1 MQRKRNP
8 SQPDRD
14 EFYDN
19 PRWKRIR
26 QSALRRDGYM
36 DREAKRFGKI
46 KQAEV
51 VHHIFP
57 KDEFPE
63 YAFSVWNLISLS
75 RQTHNEMHDR
85 DTDELTEK
93 GRDLLLRTARRN
105 NIPVPEKY
113 EKAKQSQKGKGVRI
127 KRDRYY
133 DYH

>member
-1 MQRKRNP
+1 MQRRKKQHPN
-8 SQPDRD
+8 DRD
-14 EFYDN
+14 PFYDD
-19 PRWKRIR
+19 PKWIR
-26 QSALRRDGYM
+26 LRNGVLRRDNYM
-36 DREAKRFGKI
+36 DKEAKRYGI
-46 KQAEV
+46 IRPAEV

-85 DTDELTEK
+85 DTDELTQK
-93 GRDLLLRTARRN
+93 GRDLLIRTARRN
-105 NIPVPEKY
+105 NVQVPEKY
-113 EKAKQSQKGKGVRI
+113 EQQKQSNRGKGVRI

>member
-1 MQRKRNP
+1 MQRRKKQHPN
-8 SQPDRD
+8 DRD
-14 EFYDN
+14 PFYDD
-19 PRWKRIR
+19 PKWIR
-26 QSALRRDGYM
+26 LRNSVLRRDNYM
-36 DREAKRFGKI
+36 DKESRRYGI
-46 KQAEV
+46 IRSAEV

-85 DTDELTEK
+85 DTDELTQK
-93 GRDLLLRTARRN
+93 GRDLLIRTARRN
-105 NIPVPEKY
+105 NVQVPEKY
-113 EKAKQSQKGKGVRI
+113 ERQKQSNRGKGVRI

>member
-1 MQRKRNP
+1 MQRRKKQHPN
-8 SQPDRD
+8 DRD
-14 EFYDN
+14 PFYDD
-19 PRWKRIR
+19 PKWIR
-26 QSALRRDGYM
+26 LRNSVLRRDNYM
-36 DREAKRFGKI
+36 DKESRRYGI
-46 KQAEV
+46 IRPAEV

-85 DTDELTEK
+85 DTDELTQK
-93 GRDLLLRTARRN
+93 GRDLLIRTARRN
-105 NIPVPEKY
+105 NVQVPEKY
-113 EKAKQSQKGKGVRI
+113 EQQKQSNRGKGVRI

>member
-1 MQRKRNP
+1 MQRRKKQHPN
-8 SQPDRD
+8 DRD
-14 EFYDN
+14 PFYDD
-19 PRWKRIR
+19 PKWIR
-26 QSALRRDGYM
+26 LRNSVLRRDNYM
-36 DREAKRFGKI
+36 DKESRRFGI
-46 KQAEV
+46 IRPAEV

-85 DTDELTEK
+85 DTDELTQK
-93 GRDLLLRTARRN
+93 GRDLLIRTARRN
-105 NIPVPEKY
+105 NVQVPEKY
-113 EKAKQSQKGKGVRI
+113 EQQKQSNRGKGVRI

>member
-1 MQRKRNP
+1 MQRRKKQHPN
-8 SQPDRD
+8 DRD
-14 EFYDN
+14 PFYDD
-19 PRWKRIR
+19 PKWIRIR
-26 QSALRRDGYM
+26 NSVLRRDNYM
-36 DREAKRFGKI
+36 DKESKRYGI
-46 KQAEV
+46 IRPAEI

-85 DTDELTEK
+85 DTDELTQK
-93 GRDLLLRTARRN
+93 GRDLLIRTARKN
-105 NIPVPEKY
+105 NIQVTEKY
-113 EKAKQSQKGKGVRI
+113 EQQKQSNRGKGVRI

>member
-1 MQRKRNP
+1 MQRRKKQHPN
-8 SQPDRD
+8 DRD
-14 EFYDN
+14 PFYDD
-19 PRWKRIR
+19 PKWIR
-26 QSALRRDGYM
+26 LRNSVLRRDNYM
-36 DREAKRFGKI
+36 DKESRRYGIIRPA
-46 KQAEV
+46 QV

-85 DTDELTEK
+85 ETDELTQK
-93 GRDLLLRTARRN
+93 GRDLLIRTARRN
-105 NIPVPEKY
+105 NVQVPDKY
-113 EKAKQSQKGKGVRI
+113 EQQKQSKRGKGVRI

>member
-1 MQRKRNP
+1 MQRRKKQHPN
-8 SQPDRD
+8 DRD
-14 EFYDN
+14 PFYDD
-19 PRWKRIR
+19 PKWIR
-26 QSALRRDGYM
+26 LRNSVLRRDNYM
-36 DREAKRFGKI
+36 DKESKRYGI
-46 KQAEV
+46 IRPAEI

-85 DTDELTEK
+85 ETDELTQK
-93 GRDLLLRTARRN
+93 GRDLLIRTARRN
-105 NIPVPEKY
+105 NVQVPEKY
-113 EKAKQSQKGKGVRI
+113 EQQKQSNRGKGVRI

>member
-1 MQRKRNP
+1 MQRRKKQHP
-8 SQPDRD
+8 IDRD
-14 EFYDN
+14 PFYDD
-19 PRWKRIR
+19 PKWIR
-26 QSALRRDGYM
+26 LRDSVLRRDGYM
-36 DREAKRFGKI
+36 DKESRRYGI
-46 KQAEV
+46 IRPAEI

-85 DTDELTEK
+85 DTDELTQK

-105 NIPVPEKY
+105 NIQVPEKY
-113 EKAKQSQKGKGVRI
+113 EQQKQSKRGKGVRI

>member
-1 MQRKRNP
+1 MQRRKKQHPN
-8 SQPDRD
+8 DRD
-14 EFYDN
+14 PFYDD
-19 PRWKRIR
+19 PKWIR
-26 QSALRRDGYM
+26 LRNSILRRDNYM
-36 DREAKRFGKI
+36 DKESRRYGIIRPA
-46 KQAEV
+46 QV

-85 DTDELTEK
+85 ETDELTQK
-93 GRDLLLRTARRN
+93 GRDLLIRTARRN
-105 NIPVPEKY
+105 NVQVPEKY
-113 EKAKQSQKGKGVRI
+113 EQQKQSNRGKGVRI

>member
-1 MQRKRNP
+1 MQRRKKQHPN
-8 SQPDRD
+8 DRD
-14 EFYDN
+14 PFYDD
-19 PRWKRIR
+19 PKWIR
-26 QSALRRDGYM
+26 LRNSVLRRDNYM
-36 DREAKRFGKI
+36 DKESRRYGI
-46 KQAEV
+46 IRPAEI

-85 DTDELTEK
+85 DTDELTQK
-93 GRDLLLRTARRN
+93 GRDLLLRTARKN
-105 NIPVPEKY
+105 NIQVPEKY
-113 EKAKQSQKGKGVRI
+113 EQQKQSKRGKGVRI

>member
-1 MQRKRNP
+1 MQRRKKQHPN
-8 SQPDRD
+8 DRD
-14 EFYDN
+14 PFYDD
-19 PRWKRIR
+19 PKWIR
-26 QSALRRDGYM
+26 LRNSVLRRDNYM
-36 DREAKRFGKI
+36 DKESKRYGI
-46 KQAEV
+46 IRPAEI

-85 DTDELTEK
+85 DTDELTQK
-93 GRDLLLRTARRN
+93 GRDLLIRTARRN
-105 NIPVPEKY
+105 NVQVPEKY
-113 EKAKQSQKGKGVRI
+113 EQQKQSKRGKGVRI

>member
-8 SQPDRD
+8 SPIDRD
-14 EFYDN
+14 EFYDD
-19 PRWKRIR
+19 PKWKRIR
-26 QSALRRDGYM
+26 QSVLRRDGYM
-36 DREAKRFGKI
+36 DREAKRFGKV

-85 DTDELTEK
+85 ETDELTEK

-105 NIPVPEKY
+105 NVPVPEKY
-113 EKAKQSQKGKGVRI
+113 EKAKQSQKGKGARV
-127 KRDRYY
+127 KRDTYY
-133 DYH
+133 QY